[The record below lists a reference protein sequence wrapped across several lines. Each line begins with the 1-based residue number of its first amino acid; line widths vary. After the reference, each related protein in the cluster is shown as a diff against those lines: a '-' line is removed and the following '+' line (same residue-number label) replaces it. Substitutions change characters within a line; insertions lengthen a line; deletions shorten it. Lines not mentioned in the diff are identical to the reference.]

1 MPSLMNIS
9 FILFSIPNI
18 PNLAY
23 TSARL
28 RAPPATSQK
37 WLIISSR
44 NIFSD
49 AWRHLCSVW
58 RDLEF
63 RENVTRHNKLTDVV
77 LSIQYSALSN
87 LTTGPSILY
96 IYHELRIYLPSIEA
110 DIIQCVSPHQLT
122 SHTCTGW
129 TFVPKCVIMQD
140 ESFLC
145 PAVPC
150 CCDVSTLHCPVSCVG
165 RIPALVTSTS
175 CISPH
180 TWSPPASDTRL

>member
-1 MPSLMNIS
+1 MQSVCRPQTCKLCLTSEEYKTGRGCHLKCTIVPLTRRYGKELSPTELGMLVCNNFNERQMMPSLMNIS
-9 FILFSIPNI
+9 FISFYIPNI

-63 RENVTRHNKLTDVV
+63 RENVTRHNKLTAAV
-77 LSIQYSALSN
+77 LSI
-87 LTTGPSILY
+87 
-96 IYHELRIYLPSIEA
+96 
-110 DIIQCVSPHQLT
+110 
-122 SHTCTGW
+122 
-129 TFVPKCVIMQD
+129 
-140 ESFLC
+140 
-145 PAVPC
+145 
-150 CCDVSTLHCPVSCVG
+150 
-165 RIPALVTSTS
+165 
-175 CISPH
+175 
-180 TWSPPASDTRL
+180 